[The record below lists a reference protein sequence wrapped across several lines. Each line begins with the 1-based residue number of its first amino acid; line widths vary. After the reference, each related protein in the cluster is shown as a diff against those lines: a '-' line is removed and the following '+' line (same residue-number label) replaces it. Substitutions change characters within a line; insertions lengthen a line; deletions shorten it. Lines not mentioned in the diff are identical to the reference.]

1 MNFASDNVT
10 SAAPEILAAI
20 KTANADALTPYGND
34 ELTRRIENKIR
45 EVFETDA
52 DIFLVATG
60 SAANSLALSVL
71 TPPYGAVV

>member
-34 ELTRRIENKIR
+34 ELTRRIEN
-45 EVFETDA
+45 
-52 DIFLVATG
+52 
-60 SAANSLALSVL
+60 
-71 TPPYGAVV
+71 PPE